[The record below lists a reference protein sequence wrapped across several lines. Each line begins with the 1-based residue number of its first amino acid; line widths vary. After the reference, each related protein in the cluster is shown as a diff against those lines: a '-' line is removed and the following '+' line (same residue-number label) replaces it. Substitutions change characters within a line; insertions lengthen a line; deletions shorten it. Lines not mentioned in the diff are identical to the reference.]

1 MAAGFLPD
9 DDFAH
14 IVRYAPLVSI
24 DLILKDPDD
33 RVLLGLR
40 MNEPAKGR
48 FFVPG
53 GVIRKNET
61 IEAAYARILQAETGL
76 AIPFDQAKCL
86 GAYQHFYPT
95 NRFGDPAYGTH
106 YVVLAHELKL
116 AERPKIE
123 LDSQHSH
130 IRWMSGAEILAAPNV
145 HENTQAYFR
154 PSA

>member
-1 MAAGFLPD
+1 MTAGFLPD

-33 RVLLGLR
+33 RVLVGLR
-40 MNEPAKGR
+40 MNEPAKGT

-61 IEAAYARILQAETGL
+61 IEAAYARILKAETGL
-76 AIPFDQAKCL
+76 AIAFERAKLL

-106 YVVLAHELKL
+106 YVVLAHELRL
-116 AERPKIE
+116 DARPSIE

-130 IRWMSGAEILAAPNV
+130 VRWMSGAEILAAPDV
-145 HENTQAYFR
+145 HANTQAYFR
-154 PSA
+154 

>member
-1 MAAGFLPD
+1 MTAAFLPD

-24 DLILKDPDD
+24 DLILKDPQEM
-33 RVLLGLR
+33 VLVGLR
-40 MNEPAKGR
+40 MNEPAKGTY
-48 FFVPG
+48 FVPG
-53 GVIRKNET
+53 GVIRKDEA
-61 IEAAYARILQAETGL
+61 IENAFTRILKAEVGL
-76 AIPFDQAKCL
+76 AVPFAQTKFL
-86 GAYQHFYPT
+86 GVYQHFYAT
-95 NRFGDPAYGTH
+95 NRFGNPAYGTH
-106 YVVLAHELKL
+106 YVVLAHELRL

-154 PSA
+154 